1 MARGHFHEELEKM
14 ELQLLTLGELAGGAV
29 AKSVEA
35 VVQHD
40 DAIAAEVITGDDEID
55 KLYMDVDQ
63 GMISLLALQAP
74 VAADLRL
81 VSVIMH
87 SALHL
92 ERIGDQ
98 AVNVAKV
105 YQITSTLPG
114 NAIIVQQIGEMGD
127 IVVAMVRTAMDALRR
142 RDRELGLKLPAMDD
156 PVDRLN
162 RNMHFEVAKLAGDA
176 QALEWGMYMN
186 LAARALER
194 VGDNAVDIGE
204 QVSYLLTGEFREFTD
219 ASHPGG
225 DAADDD

>member
-1 MARGHFHEELEKM
+1 MTRPHFHEELEKR
-14 ELQLLTLGELAGGAV
+14 ELRLLALGELAGNAV
-29 AKSVEA
+29 QRAVEA
-35 VVQHD
+35 VMEHD
-40 DAIAAEVITGDDEID
+40 DDAADAVIAGDDDID
-55 KLYMDVDQ
+55 AIYLELDRDMLA
-63 GMISLLALQAP
+63 LLALQQP

-87 SALHL
+87 ASLHL

-105 YQITSTLPG
+105 YRVSSNLPR
-114 NAIIVQQIGEMGD
+114 NAAIVQQIGEMGH
-127 IVVAMVRTAMDALRR
+127 IVVDMVRVAMDALRR
-142 RDRELGLKLPAMDD
+142 RDLELCTRLPKMDD

-162 RNMHFEVAKLAGDA
+162 RNMHFEVAKLADDPK
-176 QALEWGMYMN
+176 ALDWGMHMN

-204 QVSYLLTGEFREFTD
+204 QVSFLVSGEFREFTD

-225 DAADDD
+225 VASDGT

>member
-1 MARGHFHEELEKM
+1 MARPHFHEELERM
-14 ELQLLTLGELAGGAV
+14 ELQLLTLGELAGNAV
-29 AKSVEA
+29 RSSVDA
-35 VVQHD
+35 VLQHD
-40 DAIAAEVITGDDEID
+40 DSIADKVVQGDDEID
-55 KLYMDVDQ
+55 RLYLELDH

-87 SALHL
+87 SGLHL
-92 ERIGDQ
+92 ERVGDQ

-105 YQITSTLPG
+105 YQITRDLPR
-114 NAIIVQQIGEMGD
+114 NATIVQQIGEMGD
-127 IVVAMVRTAMDALRR
+127 IVVEMVRTAMDSLRR
-142 RDRELGLKLPAMDD
+142 RDLELCTKLPAMDD

-162 RNMHFEVAKLAGDA
+162 RNMHFEVAKLADNP
-176 QALEWGMYMN
+176 QALDWGMHMN

-204 QVSYLLTGEFREFTD
+204 QVSFLLTGEFREFTD

-225 DAADDD
+225 VSADAE